1 MIEPKYTSNGLA
13 PDITEA
19 EVEKLP
25 ITEQIAYWKHRS
37 RAAESRY
44 KRNKKRADLNAKLE
58 RLTKEWNRE

>member
-13 PDITEA
+13 PDITQD

-37 RAAESRY
+37 RAAENRY
-44 KRNKKRADLNAKLE
+44 KKQYKTAKLVAE
-58 RLTKEWNRE
+58 RDRLIKELSK